1 VIPQKISSSPFTYTE
16 STNYIRINMQRWLSR
31 YLSLLTL
38 IPVVVL
44 IIFIF
49 ADVFRAYNA
58 LEQANDTIAD
68 VKLVTV
74 TSQLVHELQKE
85 RGMSAGLIGSKGAK
99 FISEIKSQRSSTDRE
114 LNNLKS
120 FMLDNSYQV
129 QASKTIQ
136 QLFSNLNQLQ
146 SIRQQVDSLSITLP
160 KVLSYYTENNQF
172 ILDFNGVLASELEET
187 NSSERFMT
195 LYNIAYA
202 KEQAGIERALLS
214 NAFASGTFTPALFTS
229 YIKLYTKQNTY
240 IKSTFTLATPEFK
253 KVLDQFLQS
262 EESREVNRYREIAEK
277 NSEGGF
283 NVEASDWFSASTARI
298 NKLKITEE
306 ILVTETAL
314 YAEAQVSSTRTV
326 IIFESILLILM
337 IIIAYAVFSTIS
349 LRSKQSFE
357 IDRFMKKMNTEK
369 DLTDSVVIMTEDE
382 LGRIATLINITFAHI
397 REDFIK
403 FQDNAQ
409 QIGSAT
415 TQAASA
421 TEQSKANLIEL
432 QLDISSIASA
442 TEEMSVSIKS
452 VMENMLVASDEAEN
466 AAKETVNGEKAV
478 KTSMQG
484 ISKTATEVARVGETI
499 NELNSRVHDILGMVD
514 VIKSVADQTNLLALN
529 AAIEAARA
537 GEQGRGFAVVA
548 DEVRTLAK
556 RTQQS
561 TQEISDVVDVLKSS
575 SQKAFS
581 SIESGNNQAEEA
593 VENAKQISVVLA
605 KIVENIKSVDDVTRV
620 IAISTQEQSTV
631 IQSINGNVASIDE
644 QARENVVGAKQ
655 LSASSLQLSQIAF
668 DMEERIQTY
677 KV

>member
-1 VIPQKISSSPFTYTE
+1 
-16 STNYIRINMQRWLSR
+16 MQRWLSR

-44 IIFIF
+44 IIFIIV
-49 ADVFRAYNA
+49 DVLRAYHA
-58 LEQANDTIAD
+58 LKQANDTITD

-85 RGMSAGLIGSKGAK
+85 RGMSAGFIGSQGTK
-99 FISEIKSQRSSTDRE
+99 FTSEIKSQRSSTDRE

-120 FMLDNSYQV
+120 FMLDNSYHAQTN
-129 QASKTIQ
+129 KTIQ

-146 SIRQQVDSLSITLP
+146 RIRQQVDNLSIALP
-160 KVLSYYTENNQF
+160 QALSYYTENNQL
-172 ILDFNGVLASELEET
+172 ILDLNGALASEFEET

-202 KEQAGIERALLS
+202 KEQAGIERAVLS
-214 NAFASGTFTPALFTS
+214 NVFSRGAFTPALFNS
-229 YIKLYTKQNTY
+229 YIKLNTKQNTY
-240 IKSTFTLATPEFK
+240 MKSTFTVATPEFK

-262 EESREVNRYREIAEK
+262 KESREVNRYRDIAE
-277 NSEGGF
+277 NSEDGF
-283 NVEASDWFSASTARI
+283 NVEASDWFSAATARI
-298 NKLKITEE
+298 NKLKTTEQ
-306 ILVTETAL
+306 ILVTETTL

-326 IIFESILLILM
+326 IIFESIILILM
-337 IIIAYAVFSTIS
+337 IAVAYAVFSTIS

-357 IDRFMKKMNTEK
+357 IDRFMNKMHTEK
-369 DLTDSVVIMTEDE
+369 DLTDSVTVMTEDE
-382 LGRIATLINITFAHI
+382 LGRIATLINITFAQI

-415 TQAASA
+415 IQSASA
-421 TEQSKANLIEL
+421 TEQSKANLIKL

-452 VMENMLVASDEAEN
+452 VMENMLVASDEAQN
-466 AAKETVNGEKAV
+466 AAKETVNGEQAV

-499 NELNSRVHDILGMVD
+499 TELNSRVNDILGMVD

-581 SIESGNNQAEEA
+581 SIESGNHQAEAA
-593 VENAKQISVVLA
+593 VTNSQQISVVLA

-620 IAISTQEQSTV
+620 IATSTQEQSTV
-631 IQSINGNVASIDE
+631 IQSINGNVASIDQ
-644 QARENVVGAKQ
+644 QARENVVGAEQ